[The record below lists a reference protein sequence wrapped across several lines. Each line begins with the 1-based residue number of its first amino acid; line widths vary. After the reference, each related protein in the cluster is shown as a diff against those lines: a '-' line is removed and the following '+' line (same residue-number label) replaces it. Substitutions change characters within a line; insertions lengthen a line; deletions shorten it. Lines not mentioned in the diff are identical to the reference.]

1 MLFFLNI
8 LGELNWKNGSN
19 FTAIIFK
26 EKKNTWT
33 FMNVFSVYPIMQE
46 IGLSCV
52 SAVVFCRLMKTPVSF
67 LKPLK
72 EVLTTSTQ
80 RPTFKQ
86 KNLIFKFKKS
96 AASLVPHQ
104 NEAPP
109 DGYQVKKQK
118 APRHTCLFVLML
130 LKQAMYWSLCSC
142 QTSLSHGL

>member
-1 MLFFLNI
+1 MLFFLSI
-8 LGELNWKNGSN
+8 FEELNWKNWSN
-19 FTAIIFK
+19 FTAII
-26 EKKNTWT
+26 KKKKKTWA
-33 FMNVFSVYPIMQE
+33 FVNFFSVYPVMQGT
-46 IGLSCV
+46 GLSCV
-52 SAVVFCRLMKTPVSF
+52 SVVVCRSMKTPVSF

-72 EVLTTSTQ
+72 EVLTTLTQ

-104 NEAPP
+104 YEAPP